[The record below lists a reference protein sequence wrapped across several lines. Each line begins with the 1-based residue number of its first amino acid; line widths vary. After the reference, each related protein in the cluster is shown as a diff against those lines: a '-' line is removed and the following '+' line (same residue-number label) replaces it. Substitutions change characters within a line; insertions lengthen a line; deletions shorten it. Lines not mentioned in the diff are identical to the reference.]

1 MDQVCGDTE
10 IFQSHMVERIF
21 QSLQHSKPMRI
32 KLFVAPE
39 IFCFNSNYYLMRDF
53 IASTRAFHLLT
64 CTFNLTTRAFN
75 LETRA
80 SRATHSCSVL
90 SREF

>member
-1 MDQVCGDTE
+1 
-10 IFQSHMVERIF
+10 
-21 QSLQHSKPMRI
+21 
-32 KLFVAPE
+32 
-39 IFCFNSNYYLMRDF
+39 MRDF

-80 SRATHSCSVL
+80 SCSTHSCSVL

>member
-1 MDQVCGDTE
+1 
-10 IFQSHMVERIF
+10 
-21 QSLQHSKPMRI
+21 
-32 KLFVAPE
+32 
-39 IFCFNSNYYLMRDF
+39 MRDF
-53 IASTRAFHLLT
+53 IDSTRAFHLLT